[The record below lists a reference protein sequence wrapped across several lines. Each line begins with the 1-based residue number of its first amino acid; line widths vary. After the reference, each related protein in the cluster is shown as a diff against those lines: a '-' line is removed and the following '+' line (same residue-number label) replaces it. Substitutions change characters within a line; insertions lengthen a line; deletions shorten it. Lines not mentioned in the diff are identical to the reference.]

1 MNKKNIDINKLYIEV
16 KDLLNKKYEN
26 IKNNYFELYKNY
38 SQKELIRD
46 NYLKKIE
53 KDLNNLKN
61 MYGNKDDNIYILFEY
76 YSALNYNMDKL
87 KKLGKLEITKNNYY
101 YFMEILPPL
110 KYTNKGFIMSE
121 FLSGNYT
128 DYYYEEN
135 NKYYIEL
142 IEVDKFQLEKEFYGD
157 Y

>member
-1 MNKKNIDINKLYIEV
+1 MNKKNIDINKLYLEV

-110 KYTNKGFIMSE
+110 KYTDKGFIMSE
-121 FLSGNYT
+121 FLSGDYT
-128 DYYYEEN
+128 NYYYKEN